1 MRNII
6 VCTLLLTILINFK
19 AFSES
24 PTNEA
29 PTAPTVSTNTS
40 TTESSGLI
48 NAEYEKA
55 FKFGTPTQKIAT
67 IAKIKRTKN
76 EADIAMLAS
85 HYPEEKNNRVEK
97 MLIIYVLFIRIFNMK
112 FL

>member
-6 VCTLLLTILINFK
+6 ICTLLLTALINFR

-29 PTAPTVSTNTS
+29 PTAPTVSTTTS

-48 NAEYEKA
+48 NAE
-55 FKFGTPTQKIAT
+55 
-67 IAKIKRTKN
+67 
-76 EADIAMLAS
+76 
-85 HYPEEKNNRVEK
+85 
-97 MLIIYVLFIRIFNMK
+97 
-112 FL
+112 